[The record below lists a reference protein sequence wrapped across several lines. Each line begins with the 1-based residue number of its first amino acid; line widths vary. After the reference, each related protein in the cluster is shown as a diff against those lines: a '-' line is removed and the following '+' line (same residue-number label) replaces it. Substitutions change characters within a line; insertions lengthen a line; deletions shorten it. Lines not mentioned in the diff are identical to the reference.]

1 MTPLQ
6 VPHPFDFH
14 QTISEVVLVGAGGTG
29 SQVARTLCRV
39 IFDLQRRGHHTPT
52 LKFVD
57 PDLVEAKNVGRQ
69 MFTNADIGRP
79 KAEVLS
85 TRFNLAMGLN
95 ITAYIEPFDAEK
107 HTSRYG
113 TLVVGCVDNHLARIE
128 LSKARGIW
136 LDCGNERTA
145 GQVCVGNT
153 SSPADVRR
161 CIKSGQFTHLPNAA
175 LLFPSLLEPAP
186 DPEQNP
192 APVPTASCAD
202 LVEAGD
208 QMLLVNDMVGIIAGE
223 HIYKLLNRLPVLSF
237 LTYVD
242 TESLSMRSVPITAE
256 NLKQYAGGA
265 K

>member
-1 MTPLQ
+1 MITLQ
-6 VPHPFDFH
+6 VPQPFDFH
-14 QTISEVVLVGAGGTG
+14 QAISEVVLCGCGGTG

-39 IFDLQRRGHHTPT
+39 IFDLRRRGHHTPT

-69 MFTNADIGRP
+69 MFTNADLGKP
-79 KAEVLS
+79 KAAVLS

-136 LDCGNERTA
+136 LDCGNERTS

-153 SSPADVRR
+153 STLADVQR
-161 CIKSGQFTHLPNAA
+161 CIKSGQFTHLPNAG
-175 LLFPSLLEPAP
+175 LLFPSLLELAPTPEPSPAP
-186 DPEQNP
+186 LL
-192 APVPTASCAD
+192 TASCAD

-208 QMLLVNDMVGIIAGE
+208 QALIVNDMVGIVAGE
-223 HIYKLLNRLPVLSF
+223 YIYKLLNRLPVTTF

-242 TESLSMRSVPITAE
+242 TESLSMRSVPITIE
-256 NLKQYAGGA
+256 NLKQHAGGA
-265 K
+265 T